1 MPKALTV
8 ETRTGLSISALRLKT
23 RRVCVCVCVCVR
35 TVDSR
40 QNRVILNR
48 KAEPRVSI
56 RMSSLSFAC
65 IVRTVVCYVQRC
77 GR

>member
-23 RRVCVCVCVCVR
+23 RRVCVCVCVR

-48 KAEPRVSI
+48 KADPRVSI
-56 RMSSLSFAC
+56 RISSLSFAC

>member
-23 RRVCVCVCVCVR
+23 RRVCVCVCVSVLSIPGRIELSSIGKQR
-35 TVDSR
+35 T
-40 QNRVILNR
+40 
-48 KAEPRVSI
+48 RVSI

>member
-23 RRVCVCVCVCVR
+23 RHVCVCVR